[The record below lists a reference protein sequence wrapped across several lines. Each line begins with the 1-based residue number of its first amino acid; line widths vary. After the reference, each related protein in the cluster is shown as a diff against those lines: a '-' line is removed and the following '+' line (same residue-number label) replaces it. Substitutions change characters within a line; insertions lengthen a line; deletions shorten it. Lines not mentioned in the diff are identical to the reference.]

1 MLSRVLFVD
10 DDPLILASFKRAF
23 RGRFDLT
30 TCQSG
35 REALDLARNS
45 APFATVVADM
55 QMPGMNGLD
64 AAKAIREL
72 PGRSKTPIVALT
84 ANAFEED
91 RERCLQ
97 VGMND
102 YIPKPVDPSAL
113 FGTLLKWLSDPPSSN

>member
-1 MLSRVLFVD
+1 MALSVD
-10 DDPLILASFKRAF
+10 AASDGLEAVAKATANAYDLIL
-23 RGRFDLT
+23 
-30 TCQSG
+30 
-35 REALDLARNS
+35 LDL
-45 APFATVVADM
+45 